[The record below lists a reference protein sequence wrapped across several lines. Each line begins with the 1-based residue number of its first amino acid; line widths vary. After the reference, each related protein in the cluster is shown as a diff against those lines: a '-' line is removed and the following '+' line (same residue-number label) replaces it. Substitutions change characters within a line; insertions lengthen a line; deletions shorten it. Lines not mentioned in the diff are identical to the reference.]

1 MAEHLDWYAQMRAK
15 SPVAPGDQP
24 GVWDVFGYP
33 EVRTA
38 LSEHATFS
46 SARAMGGAGS
56 VIGDSLIATDPPRH
70 RQLRSIVDRAFTPRA
85 VQALGP
91 RIAQLAEELL
101 DRFTG
106 PELDF
111 VAAFAIPLPV
121 LVIAELLGVPAR
133 DRDDFKR
140 WSDAVITG
148 DPSGMREM
156 TAYFQH
162 LIAQRRGAGATKADL
177 LGALLTA
184 EQDGQRLNERELL
197 GFCVL
202 LLVAGNETTT
212 NLLGNTVQILSEQP
226 EARALLAAE
235 PTRWSG
241 AIEESLRYRSPVQ
254 CIFRATTAD
263 TTLGGQAL
271 PAGSFLRVWIGS
283 ANRDGAVFP
292 EAARFDPCRAP
303 NRHLAF
309 GVGIHFCLGAPLA
322 RLEAQIALTALY
334 RRFPDLRVVA
344 DRPITSLPSIVVHG
358 PTTLPVTW

>member
-1 MAEHLDWYAQMRAK
+1 MAEHLDWYAEMRAK

-24 GVWDVFGYP
+24 GLYDVFGYP

-38 LSEHATFS
+38 LSDHAVYS
-46 SARAMGGAGS
+46 SARAMGGGS

-91 RIAQLAEELL
+91 RIAQLADELL
-101 DRFTG
+101 DGFSG
-106 PELDF
+106 SELDF
-111 VAAFAIPLPV
+111 VEKFAIPLPV
-121 LVIAELLGVPAR
+121 LVIAELLGVPAS
-133 DRDDFKR
+133 DRADFKR
-140 WSDAVITG
+140 WSDAVLTG

-156 TAYFQH
+156 IGYFQG
-162 LIAQRRGAGATKADL
+162 LIAARRDAGTIEGDL
-177 LGALLTA
+177 LGALLAA

-212 NLLGNTVQILSEQP
+212 NLIGNTVQVLSEQP
-226 EARALLAAE
+226 ELRARLVADPALW
-235 PTRWSG
+235 TS
-241 AIEESLRYRSPVQ
+241 AIEESLRFRSPVQ

-263 TTLGGQAL
+263 TQLGGQDL

-283 ANRDGAVFP
+283 ANRDEAIFP
-292 EAARFDPCRAP
+292 DATTFDPARTP

-322 RLEAQIALTALY
+322 RLEAQTALTALY
-334 RRFPDLRVVA
+334 RRFPDLRA
-344 DRPITSLPSIVVHG
+344 IPGRQIDYLPSIVVHG

>member
-1 MAEHLDWYAQMRAK
+1 MAEHLDWYAEMRAK
-15 SPVAPGDQP
+15 SPVARSDQP
-24 GVWDVFGYP
+24 GLYDVFGYP

-38 LSEHATFS
+38 LSDHAVYS
-46 SARAMGGAGS
+46 SARAMGGAS
-56 VIGDSLIATDPPRH
+56 PIGDSLIATDPPRH
-70 RQLRSIVDRAFTPRA
+70 RQLRSIIDRAFTPRA

-91 RIAQLAEELL
+91 RIAQLADELL
-101 DRFTG
+101 DGFSG

-111 VAAFAIPLPV
+111 VETFAIPLPV

-133 DRDDFKR
+133 DRADFKR
-140 WSDAVITG
+140 WSDAVLTG

-156 TAYFQH
+156 IGYFQG
-162 LIAQRRGAGATKADL
+162 LIAARRAAGTIAGDL
-177 LGALLTA
+177 LGALLAA
-184 EQDGQRLNERELL
+184 EGEGQRLTESELL

-212 NLLGNTVQILSEQP
+212 NLIGNTVQILSEQP
-226 EARALLAAE
+226 ALRAHLVAD
-235 PTRWSG
+235 PTLWPS
-241 AIEESLRYRSPVQ
+241 AIEESLRFRSPVQ
-254 CIFRATTAD
+254 CIFRATVAD
-263 TTLGGQAL
+263 TQLGGQDL

-283 ANRDGAVFP
+283 ANRDEAIFP
-292 EAARFDPCRAP
+292 AAATFMPERTP

-334 RRFPDLRVVA
+334 RRFPELRA
-344 DRPITSLPSIVVHG
+344 IPGRRIDYLPNLVVHG